1 MIVRNALRDYFEN
14 IKLSLLF
21 GVLLVFVFFFLFF
34 SNLFISSGSIFLE
47 YSLNEVNIGVLAL
60 EIAVIA
66 VFLVFYSAFV
76 SLIIFNVRNKL
87 NKVKVDYYLKDK
99 LHRFSLKLFVFL
111 LVYFIVLFFLS
122 SLLVFFSLP
131 VWIVNLLLLIVS
143 LFFLFLPQAIV
154 VDEDSITH
162 CIANNLEFM
171 SKNIL
176 PVIKIIVVSMV
187 LIAVIALAEYALDV
201 VALIGRYISL
211 IILLVF
217 VVPFIEVMKT
227 RLYMTKFTLIG
238 HKA

>member
-1 MIVRNALRDYFEN
+1 MIVRNALGDYFEN

-76 SLIIFNVRNKL
+76 SLMIFNVRNKL

-171 SKNIL
+171 GKNIL

-187 LIAVIALAEYALDV
+187 LIAVIALVEYALDV

>member
-1 MIVRNALRDYFEN
+1 MLVRNALQDYFEN

-47 YSLNEVNIGVLAL
+47 YSLNELNIGVLAL
-60 EIAVIA
+60 ELAVIA

-87 NKVKVDYYLKDK
+87 NKVKLDYYLRDK

-111 LVYFIVLFFLS
+111 LAYFIVLFFLS
-122 SLLVFFSLP
+122 SLLLFFSLP
-131 VWIVNLLLLIVS
+131 VWIVNLMLLIVS
-143 LFFLFLPQAIV
+143 LFFLFLPQSIV
-154 VDEDSITH
+154 VDEDSIPN

-171 SKNIL
+171 GKNIL
-176 PVIKIIVVSMV
+176 PVIKIIIVSMALIV
-187 LIAVIALAEYALDV
+187 LVALMEYALDV
-201 VALIGRYISL
+201 IALIGRYISL

>member
-1 MIVRNALRDYFEN
+1 MIVRNALGDYFEN

>member
-1 MIVRNALRDYFEN
+1 M
-14 IKLSLLF
+14 
-21 GVLLVFVFFFLFF
+21 
-34 SNLFISSGSIFLE
+34 
-47 YSLNEVNIGVLAL
+47 
-60 EIAVIA
+60 
-66 VFLVFYSAFV
+66 
-76 SLIIFNVRNKL
+76 IFNVRNKL